1 MFGNTGGMGGMGAG
15 QEAILRELMRGGQGQ
30 MGPINGSVQAP
41 TAQMVQA
48 PQQQGGDLSS
58 VVGKLGNTAA
68 GAYLMN
74 KGKGMETAAKSALDQ
89 STGSVGNATADQ
101 NAFNDLTQNIVD
113 RKTPQDMLQQA
124 DMLKYMGMGFL
135 R

>member
-1 MFGNTGGMGGMGAG
+1 MMFGNMGGVGGMGAG
-15 QEAILRELMRGGQGQ
+15 QEAILRELMRGQGQGQ
-30 MGPINGSVQAP
+30 GGPINGSMQAP
-41 TAQMVQA
+41 TAQLVQA

-74 KGKGMETAAKSALDQ
+74 KGNNLASAAKTGG
-89 STGSVGNATADQ
+89 STGNAATDQ
-101 NAFNDLTQNIVD
+101 DAFNSLAQGVANG
-113 RKTPQDMLQQA
+113 KNPEEAMLRQA
-124 DMLKYMGMGFL
+124 DMLKYMGMGYL

>member
-1 MFGNTGGMGGMGAG
+1 MFGNAGVMGGMGAG

-30 MGPINGSVQAP
+30 RGPINGSVQAP

-74 KGKGMETAAKSALDQ
+74 KGNNLAAAAKAGGA
-89 STGSVGNATADQ
+89 TGNAATDQ
-101 NAFNDLTQNIVD
+101 DAFNSLAQSVANG
-113 RKTPQDMLQQA
+113 KNPEEAMLRQA

>member
-1 MFGNTGGMGGMGAG
+1 MMFGNMGGMGAG

-30 MGPINGSVQAP
+30 RGPINGSVQAP

-74 KGKGMETAAKSALDQ
+74 KGKGVENMANKGAFPGPTQ
-89 STGSVGNATADQ
+89 SGGNL
-101 NAFNDLTQNIVD
+101 NE
-113 RKTPQDMLQQA
+113 DMLRQA

>member
-1 MFGNTGGMGGMGAG
+1 MFGNTGLTGGMGGMGTG
-15 QEAILRELMRGGQGQ
+15 QEAILRELMRGQGQGQ
-30 MGPINGSVQAP
+30 GPINGSMQAP
-41 TAQMVQA
+41 TAQLVQA

-74 KGKGMETAAKSALDQ
+74 KGNNLASAAKTGE
-89 STGSVGNATADQ
+89 STGNAATDQ
-101 NAFNDLTQNIVD
+101 DAFNSLAQGVANG
-113 RKTPQDMLQQA
+113 KNPEEAMLRQA
-124 DMLKYMGMGFL
+124 DMLKHMGMGYL